1 MIRLVA
7 INDYGNQFYLD
18 NVNIK
23 GQNIVFNN
31 DLEKKQIELYPNPNR
46 GSFEIV
52 SQYEKLD
59 FEIYNAIGEKVQEG
73 NLINNNKIILQ
84 DKSPGLYIIFL
95 KSKDGRSSKKFSVY

>member
-1 MIRLVA
+1 MIRFVA

-46 GSFEIV
+46 GIFEIV
-52 SQYEKLD
+52 IQYEKLD

-84 DKSPGLYIIFL
+84 DKSPGLYIIFF